1 MTNKIKEPKI
11 KVGNAVKDFNGHDYK
26 VLKISNDYNEVAEH
40 DSVKM
45 CFDYSTDE
53 QLVEIG
59 LEPNDVL
66 YCVVVNDF
74 GKTFV
79 FLISRDSTVLGE

>member
-1 MTNKIKEPKI
+1 MKSIKECLI
-11 KVGNAVKDFNGHDYK
+11 KAGDTRKDFNGHDYK
-26 VLKISNDYNEVAEH
+26 VLKISNDYNEVSEH
-40 DSVKM
+40 DSVDM

-59 LEPNDVL
+59 LDPEDVL

-79 FLISRDSTVLGE
+79 FLISRESVILGE